1 MTMRRAIPI
10 LAALL
15 ALPTLSHAQQRIPL
29 PAGPF
34 DAALELSGEYRMNLS
49 LVGAA
54 AVDAEG
60 TQMSQWPV
68 LDNRLR
74 SRFDIHLE
82 FIRLSTE
89 WDLFS
94 GQLAGQSWG
103 IPGEMDAQRRH
114 LVASQDG
121 ISALRF
127 IPRKGSV
134 QFSFPTAVAEFGLT
148 TSDWGLG
155 MLSNSGA
162 RTPYF
167 GRNDFGD
174 RVLRAR
180 LTLRPMLIHPK
191 ARNHP
196 KAGGLFT
203 TFAFDYVVEDEMA
216 SIRDN
221 QRALQGTVAVLYQEP
236 DHCRHGI
243 YLVYRHQTELNDGRT
258 TSALVADV
266 LLDQWF
272 PLPGDWRL
280 RAAGEAVIIGG
291 RTNRAV
297 SWNAPE
303 DLSVLSG
310 GATGLVE
317 VRSPGNVFGGTL
329 RAGWASADKD
339 PDDGVTS
346 DFAFDRDF
354 DAGMVLFD
362 ELMAGVEAAT
372 YNLVTD
378 PENTGTPPDGA
389 DGLVTEGAVRRT
401 LFVQPVLRG
410 SPLPFIDLQLGVLLA
425 WSSGPVVQPFYTG
438 RNGGVATNHH
448 NTKSEGR
455 FLGAE
460 TDLAITARIPFK
472 GSIKETPAPGTP
484 HFEAQLQI
492 GTLMTGQALRAA
504 DGGPGRMGKMIL
516 TGRLRW

>member
-1 MTMRRAIPI
+1 MIRRTTMTLALAAFALPGAALAQQTIPI
-10 LAALL
+10 
-15 ALPTLSHAQQRIPL
+15 
-29 PAGPF
+29 PAGEF
-34 DAALELSGEYRMNLS
+34 DGSIELSGEYRMNLS
-49 LVGAA
+49 LIGSAP
-54 AVDAEG
+54 VDDEG
-60 TQMSQWPV
+60 TQLGQWPV

-74 SRFDIHLE
+74 TRFDINLE
-82 FIRLSTE
+82 FIKLSTE

-94 GQLAGQSWG
+94 GQLAGSDWG
-103 IPGEMDAQRRH
+103 IPGEQDAGRRH

-127 IPRKGSV
+127 IPRRGAV
-134 QFSFPTAVAEFGLT
+134 RFSFPTAIAEIGLV

-174 RVLRAR
+174 RVLRGR
-180 LTLRPMLIHPK
+180 LTLLPLRINKSTASHPK
-191 ARNHP
+191 A
-196 KAGGLFT
+196 AALST
-203 TFAFDYVVEDEMA
+203 TFAFDYVIDDEQA
-216 SIRDN
+216 SLRDK
-221 QRALQGTVAVLYQEP
+221 QRALQGSVAVLYNEP
-236 DHCRHGI
+236 DHCRHGL
-243 YLVYRHQTELNDGRT
+243 YLVYRHQTEPDGRT
-258 TSALVADV
+258 TSAVIIDLLV
-266 LLDQWF
+266 DQWF
-272 PLPGDWRL
+272 DLPGGWRL
-280 RAAGEAVIIGG
+280 RAAGEGALIGG

-303 DLSVLSG
+303 ELSILAG
-310 GATGLVE
+310 GLTGLAE
-317 VRSPGNVFGGTL
+317 VRSPNNAFGGTL
-329 RAGWASADKD
+329 RAGWASGDRD

-346 DFAFDRDF
+346 DFSFDRDF

-372 YNLVTD
+372 YNLITD
-378 PENTGTPPDGA
+378 PENTGTPPDGV
-389 DGLVTEGAVRRT
+389 DVLVTEGAVRRT

-410 SPLPFIDLQLGVLLA
+410 TPLPFLDLQLGLLLA
-425 WSSGPVVQPFYTG
+425 WSSGPVTQGFYTA

-448 NTKSEGR
+448 NDPSDGR

-460 TDLAITARIPFK
+460 TDLSITARIPFK

-484 HFEAQLQI
+484 MFETQLQI
-492 GTLMTGQALRAA
+492 GTLMTGAALRSLEG
-504 DGGPGRMGKMIL
+504 DSGRLGKLML

>member
-1 MTMRRAIPI
+1 MRLTILL

-15 ALPTLSHAQQRIPL
+15 ALPSLASAQQRIPI
-29 PAGPF
+29 PAGDF
-34 DAALELSGEYRMNLS
+34 QGAIELSGEYRLNLS
-49 LVGAA
+49 MIGAA
-54 AVDAEG
+54 DVDAEG
-60 TQMSQWPV
+60 TTLSQWPV

-74 SRFDIHLE
+74 TRLDIDLE
-82 FIRLSTE
+82 FIKLSTE

-94 GQLAGQSWG
+94 GQLAGQDWG
-103 IPGEMDAQRRH
+103 IPGESHAGRRH

-127 IPRKGSV
+127 LPRRGAV
-134 QFSFPTAVAEFGLT
+134 AFSFPTAVIEVGLV

-180 LTLRPMLIHPK
+180 LTLRPLLINGK
-191 ARNHP
+191 TKEHP

-203 TFAFDYVVEDEMA
+203 TFAFDYVVEDEQA
-216 SIRDN
+216 AIRDK
-221 QRALQGTVAVLYQEP
+221 QRALQGTVAILYQEQ

-243 YLVYRHQTELNDGRT
+243 YLVYRHQDELIDGRST
-258 TSALVADV
+258 DAFVADV

-272 PLPGDWRL
+272 ALPGDWRL
-280 RAAGEAVIIGG
+280 RGAFEAAFIGG

-303 DLSVLSG
+303 ELTVLSG
-310 GATGLVE
+310 GLTGLAE
-317 VRSPGNVFGGTL
+317 VRSPGDVFGGTL
-329 RAGWASADKD
+329 RAGWASADGD

-346 DFAFDRDF
+346 DFTFDRDF

-362 ELMAGVEAAT
+362 ELMAGVEVAS
-372 YNLVTD
+372 YNLITD
-378 PENTGTPPDGA
+378 PENTGTPPDGV
-389 DGLVTEGAVRRT
+389 DGLVTEGAARRT

-410 SPLPFIDLQLGVLLA
+410 SPLAFLDLQIGVLMA
-425 WSSGPVVQPFYTG
+425 WSSGPIAQPFYTA
-438 RNGGVATNHH
+438 RSGGVPTNHH

-472 GSIKETPAPGTP
+472 GSIKEKAAPGVP
-484 HFEAQLQI
+484 LFETQLQI
-492 GTLMTGQALRAA
+492 GTLVTGPALRSLQG
-504 DGGPGRMGKMIL
+504 DSGRLGKLML

>member
-1 MTMRRAIPI
+1 MTRTI
-10 LAALL
+10 LILVALL
-15 ALPTLSHAQQRIPL
+15 ALPSLASAQQSFPI
-29 PAGPF
+29 PAGGF
-34 DAALELSGEYRMNLS
+34 DGSIELSGEYRLNLS
-49 LVGAA
+49 MIGAA
-54 AVDAEG
+54 EVDAEG
-60 TQMSQWPV
+60 TTLSQWPV

-74 SRFDIHLE
+74 TRFDINLE
-82 FIRLSTE
+82 FIKLSTE

-94 GQLAGQSWG
+94 GQLVGEDWG
-103 IPGEMDAQRRH
+103 IPGDMHAGRRH

-127 IPRKGSV
+127 LPRRGAVS
-134 QFSFPTAVAEFGLT
+134 FSFPTAIVEVGLV

-155 MLSNSGA
+155 MLSNGGD

-167 GRNDFGD
+167 GRNDYGD

-180 LTLRPMLIHPK
+180 LTLRPLLLNK
-191 ARNHP
+191 KTKEHP

-203 TFAFDYVVEDEMA
+203 TFAFDYVVEDEQA

-221 QRALQGTVAVLYQEP
+221 QRALQGTVAILYQEP
-236 DHCRHGI
+236 NHCRHGL
-243 YLVYRHQTELNDGRT
+243 YLVYRHQEELIDGRT
-258 TSALVADV
+258 TDAFVIDALV
-266 LLDQWF
+266 DQWF
-272 PLPGDWRL
+272 DLPGGWRL
-280 RAAGEAVIIGG
+280 RGAGEGVFIGG

-303 DLSVLSG
+303 ELSVLSG
-310 GATGLVE
+310 GITGLAE
-317 VRSPGNVFGGTL
+317 VRSPNDVFGGTL
-329 RAGWASADKD
+329 RAGWASADGN

-346 DFAFDRDF
+346 DFSFDRDF

-362 ELMAGVEAAT
+362 ELMAGVEVAT
-372 YNLVTD
+372 YNLITD

-410 SPLPFIDLQLGVLLA
+410 SPLAFLDLQLGVLLA

-438 RNGGVATNHH
+438 RSGGVPTNHH
-448 NTKSEGR
+448 NNASEGR

-460 TDLAITARIPFK
+460 TDIAITARIPFK
-472 GSIKETPAPGTP
+472 GSIKEKAAPGVP
-484 HFEAQLQI
+484 LFETQLQI
-492 GTLMTGQALRAA
+492 GTLMTGPALR
-504 DGGPGRMGKMIL
+504 GLQGESGRLGKLML
-516 TGRLRW
+516 TGRLEW